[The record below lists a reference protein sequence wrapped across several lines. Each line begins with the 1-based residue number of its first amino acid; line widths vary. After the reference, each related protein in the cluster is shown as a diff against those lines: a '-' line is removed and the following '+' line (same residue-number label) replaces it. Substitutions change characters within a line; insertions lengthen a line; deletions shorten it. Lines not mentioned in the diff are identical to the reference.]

1 MTRTVPM
8 RTAPTRQGRRGLV
21 RHLAGAATLLLLG
34 AAPAVAEMSPPPP
47 PVPPGPVYA
56 IPTRPDRAGRV
67 LAPVVVDG
75 YGPVRFLVDTG
86 CSGTMIGMEIAR
98 ALGFVAPPPMPGM
111 AVGADVTVT
120 GNLMRVH
127 DVLGPVIM
135 PTMKVGRIDMGRFVA
150 EDMVTPVLAFGDLSG
165 AGGVLGTNSLQG
177 KRLSVN
183 FRRDEIKIEQS
194 RRFAPTGYDSV
205 KGRVHPTGLVI
216 VPVEIGGTIVNGLV
230 DTGAERSMFNPV
242 LLEALKEREKPASL
256 VGQIE
261 VVNLAGERRMGEVYL
276 LPRVKIGPVSV
287 TGLPA
292 TLVDAHAYRAL
303 GLEDE
308 PAFILGMDVLGLS
321 DGFALDFGTG
331 SLHLRMRMT
340 ASGAPPGPS
349 RLGDR
354 GTRAGRAPAT

>member
-1 MTRTVPM
+1 MTRTVP
-8 RTAPTRQGRRGLV
+8 RIRGLT
-21 RHLAGAATLLLLG
+21 RRLAGAAALLLLG
-34 AAPAVAEMSPPPP
+34 SAPALAEMSPPPP
-47 PVPPGPVYA
+47 PQPPGPIYA

-86 CSGTMIGMEIAR
+86 CSGTMIGMDIAR
-98 ALGFVAPPPMPGM
+98 ALGFTAPPAIPGM

-127 DVLGPVIM
+127 DVLGPMIM

-150 EDMVTPVLAFGDLSG
+150 TDMVTPVLSFGDMSG

-194 RRFAPTGYDSV
+194 RRYAPTGYDSV
-205 KGRVHPTGLVI
+205 KGRVHATGLVI
-216 VPVEIGGTIVNGLV
+216 VPLEIGGMIVNGLV

-242 LLEALKEREKPASL
+242 LLEALKERGKPASL

-261 VVNLAGERRMGEVYL
+261 VVNLAGETRIGQVFL
-276 LPRVKIGPVSV
+276 LPRVRIGPISIS
-287 TGLPA
+287 GLPA
-292 TLVDAHAYRAL
+292 TLVDAHAYTAL

-308 PAFILGMDVLGLS
+308 PAFILGMDVLGIS
-321 DGFALDFGTG
+321 DGFAIDFGTG
-331 SLHLRMRMT
+331 SLHVRMRVA

-354 GTRAGRAPAT
+354 GTRGGS

>member
-1 MTRTVPM
+1 MTRTVPQA
-8 RTAPTRQGRRGLV
+8 RAFTR
-21 RHLAGAATLLLLG
+21 HMAGAATLLLFGCL
-34 AAPAVAEMSPPPP
+34 PAIAEMSPPPP
-47 PVPPGPVYA
+47 PQPPGPVYA

-86 CSGTMIGMEIAR
+86 CSGTMIGMDIAR
-98 ALGFVAPPPMPGM
+98 ALGFRAPPSVPGM
-111 AVGADVTVT
+111 ALGADVTVT

-127 DVLGPVIM
+127 DVLGPVLM

-150 EDMVTPVLAFGDLSG
+150 TDMVTPVLSFGDMSG

-194 RRFAPTGYDSV
+194 RRYAPAGYDSV

-216 VPVEIGGTIVNGLV
+216 VPIEIGGMVVNGLV

-242 LLEALKEREKPASL
+242 LLEALKDRGKPASL

-261 VVNLAGERRMGEVYL
+261 VINLAGETRVGQVFLM
-276 LPRVKIGPVSV
+276 PRVRIGPVSV
-287 TGLPA
+287 SGLLA
-292 TLVDAHAYRAL
+292 TMVDAHAYTAL
-303 GLEDE
+303 GMEDE
-308 PAFILGMDVLGLS
+308 PAFILGMDVLGIS

-331 SLHLRMRMT
+331 TLHLRMRVAAT
-340 ASGAPPGPS
+340 GAPPRPS
-349 RLGDR
+349 RLGAR
-354 GTRAGRAPAT
+354 GTRAGE

>member
-1 MTRTVPM
+1 MKRHM
-8 RTAPTRQGRRGLV
+8 FSRR
-21 RHLAGAATLLLLG
+21 LAIAKAAALLLVG
-34 AAPAVAEMSPPPP
+34 ATPAIAEMSPPPP
-47 PVPPGPVYA
+47 PPGPIYA

-86 CSGTMIGMEIAR
+86 CSGTMIGLDIAR
-98 ALGFVAPPPMPGM
+98 ALGFNPPPALPGM

-127 DVLGPVIM
+127 DVLGPMIM

-150 EDMVTPVLAFGDLSG
+150 TNMVTPVLSFGDLSG

-177 KRLSVN
+177 KRLSVS

-194 RRFAPTGYDSV
+194 RRYTPAGYDSV
-205 KGRVHPTGLVI
+205 KGRVHPTGLII
-216 VPVEIGGTIVNGLV
+216 VPLEVGGMIVNGLV

-242 LLEALKEREKPASL
+242 LLETLRDRGKPASL
-256 VGQIE
+256 VGQIQ
-261 VVNLAGERRMGEVYL
+261 VVNLAGETRMGEVYL
-276 LPRVKIGPVSV
+276 LPRVRIGPVSV

-292 TLVDAHAYRAL
+292 TLVDAHAYTAL

-331 SLHLRMRMT
+331 TLHLRMRVS
-340 ASGAPPGPS
+340 ANGAPPGPS
-349 RLGDR
+349 RLGNR
-354 GTRAGRAPAT
+354 GTRAGD

>member
-1 MTRTVPM
+1 MKRHLS
-8 RTAPTRQGRRGLV
+8 GRHMAIAKTLALL
-21 RHLAGAATLLLLG
+21 LAGAS
-34 AAPAVAEMSPPPP
+34 PALAEMTPPPP
-47 PVPPGPVYA
+47 PPGPVYA

-86 CSGTMIGMEIAR
+86 CSGTMIGMDIAR
-98 ALGFVAPPPMPGM
+98 ALGFIPPPIPTVPGM
-111 AVGADVTVT
+111 AMGADVTVT

-127 DVLGPVIM
+127 DVLGPMIM

-150 EDMVTPVLAFGDLSG
+150 EDMVTPVLSFGDLSG

-177 KRLSVN
+177 KRLSVS

-194 RRFAPTGYDSV
+194 RRYSPTGYDSV

-216 VPVEIGGTIVNGLV
+216 VPIEIGGLVVNGLV

-242 LLEALKEREKPASL
+242 LLRALQDRGRPADL
-256 VGQIE
+256 VGKIE
-261 VVNLAGERRMGEVYL
+261 VVNLAGETRIGEVFL

-292 TLVDAHAYRAL
+292 TLVDAHAYTAL

-331 SLHLRMRMT
+331 TLHLRMRMT

-354 GTRAGRAPAT
+354 GTRAGSD

>member
-1 MTRTVPM
+1 MSQTVPKA
-8 RTAPTRQGRRGLV
+8 RGITR
-21 RHLAGAATLLLLG
+21 HIAGAVALLLLG
-34 AAPAVAEMSPPPP
+34 STPAMAEMSPPPP
-47 PVPPGPVYA
+47 PQPPDPIYA

-86 CSGTMIGMEIAR
+86 CSGTMIGLDIAR
-98 ALGFVAPPPMPGM
+98 ALGFSAPVNVPGI
-111 AVGADVTVT
+111 ALGADVTVT

-127 DVLGPVIM
+127 DVLGPVVM

-150 EDMVTPVLAFGDLSG
+150 TDMVTPVLSFGDLSG

-194 RRFAPTGYDSV
+194 RRYAPTGYDSV

-216 VPVEIGGTIVNGLV
+216 VPLEIGGMLVNGLV

-242 LLEALKEREKPASL
+242 LLEALKERGKPASL

-261 VVNLAGERRMGEVYL
+261 VVNLAGETRTGQVFL
-276 LPRVKIGPVSV
+276 LPRVRIGPVSV
-287 TGLPA
+287 SGLPA

-308 PAFILGMDVLGLS
+308 PAFILGMDVLGIS

-331 SLHLRMRMT
+331 TLHLRMRAA

-349 RLGDR
+349 RLGNR
-354 GTRAGRAPAT
+354 GTRAGD

>member
-1 MTRTVPM
+1 MK
-8 RTAPTRQGRRGLV
+8 
-21 RHLAGAATLLLLG
+21 RHLFSGRLAIAKTLALMLVGAS
-34 AAPAVAEMSPPPP
+34 PALSEMVPPPP
-47 PVPPGPVYA
+47 PPGPVYA

-86 CSGTMIGMEIAR
+86 CSGTMIGMDIAR
-98 ALGFVAPPPMPGM
+98 ALGFIPPPVPTVPGM

-127 DVLGPVIM
+127 DVLGPMIM

-194 RRFAPTGYDSV
+194 RRYSPSGYDSV

-216 VPVEIGGTIVNGLV
+216 VPIEIGGMVVHGLV
-230 DTGAERSMFNPV
+230 DTGAERSMFNPI
-242 LLEALKEREKPASL
+242 LLRALQDRGKPASL
-256 VGQIE
+256 VGKIE
-261 VVNLAGERRMGEVYL
+261 VVNLAGETRMGEVFL

-292 TLVDAHAYRAL
+292 TLVDAHAYKAL
-303 GLEDE
+303 GLENE

-340 ASGAPPGPS
+340 ASGAPPQ
-349 RLGDR
+349 LGIKFRVWTDTHGR
-354 GTRAGRAPAT
+354 GSEITGALTPLRT

>member
-1 MTRTVPM
+1 MTRTVPKTS
-8 RTAPTRQGRRGLV
+8 RLTRRIIS
-21 RHLAGAATLLLLG
+21 AAALLLLG
-34 AAPAVAEMSPPPP
+34 CMPVTAEMSPPPP
-47 PVPPGPVYA
+47 PQPSGPVYA

-86 CSGTMIGMEIAR
+86 CSGTMIGMDIAR
-98 ALGFVAPPPMPGM
+98 ALGFSAPPNAPGM

-127 DVLGPVIM
+127 DVLGPLVM

-150 EDMVTPVLAFGDLSG
+150 TNMVTPVLSFGDMSG

-183 FRRDEIKIEQS
+183 FRRDEIRIEHS
-194 RRFAPTGYDSV
+194 RRFAPTGYESV
-205 KGRVHPTGLVI
+205 KGRVHPAGLVI
-216 VPVEIGGTIVNGLV
+216 VPLEIGGIQVNGLV

-242 LLEALKEREKPASL
+242 LLNALKDRGKPASL
-256 VGQIE
+256 IGQTE
-261 VVNLAGERRMGEVYL
+261 VINLAGETRIGHVFL
-276 LPRVKIGPVSV
+276 LPRVRIGPVSV

-292 TLVDAHAYRAL
+292 TLIDAHAYTAL

-308 PAFILGMDVLGLS
+308 PAFILGMDVLGIS

-331 SLHLRMRMT
+331 TLHLRMRV
-340 ASGAPPGPS
+340 AAAGAPPGPS

-354 GTRAGRAPAT
+354 GTKASE

>member
-1 MTRTVPM
+1 MTRLVP
-8 RTAPTRQGRRGLV
+8 RRAIFA
-21 RHLAGAATLLLLG
+21 RCMAGAVMLILSGTLPTL
-34 AAPAVAEMSPPPP
+34 AEMSPPAP
-47 PVPPGPVYA
+47 PVAPGPIYA

-98 ALGFVAPPPMPGM
+98 TLGFTAPPALPGM

-150 EDMVTPVLAFGDLSG
+150 EDMVTPVLSFGDLSG

-216 VPVEIGGTIVNGLV
+216 VPLEIGGMLVNGLV

-242 LLEALKEREKPASL
+242 LLQELKDRGKPASL
-256 VGQIE
+256 VGQIQ
-261 VVNLAGERRMGEVYL
+261 VVNLAGETRIGEVFL
-276 LPRVKIGPVSV
+276 LPRVKIGPISV

-292 TLVDAHAYRAL
+292 TLVDAHAYTAL

-308 PAFILGMDVLGLS
+308 PAFILGMDILGIS

-331 SLHLRMRMT
+331 SLHLRMRT
-340 ASGAPPGPS
+340 AATGAPPGPS

-354 GTRAGRAPAT
+354 GTRAGREFN

>member
-1 MTRTVPM
+1 MTQTVPKA
-8 RTAPTRQGRRGLV
+8 RSRIAS
-21 RHLAGAATLLLLG
+21 AAILLLMG
-34 AAPAVAEMSPPPP
+34 CFPATAEISPPPP
-47 PVPPGPVYA
+47 PQPPGPIYA

-86 CSGTMIGMEIAR
+86 CSGTMIGMDIAR
-98 ALGFVAPPPMPGM
+98 TLGFNAPASMPGM

-127 DVLGPVIM
+127 DVLGPVVM

-150 EDMVTPVLAFGDLSG
+150 TDMVTPVLSFGDLSG

-194 RRFAPTGYDSV
+194 RRYAPTGYDSV

-216 VPVEIGGTIVNGLV
+216 VPLEIGGLIVNGLV

-242 LLEALKEREKPASL
+242 LLEALKDRGKPASL

-261 VVNLAGERRMGEVYL
+261 VVNLAGETRIGQVFL
-276 LPRVKIGPVSV
+276 LPRVRIGPVSV
-287 TGLPA
+287 SGLPA
-292 TLVDAHAYRAL
+292 TLVDAHAYTAL

-308 PAFILGMDVLGLS
+308 PAFILGMDVLGIS

-331 SLHLRMRMT
+331 TLHLRMRVAAT
-340 ASGAPPGPS
+340 GAPPGPS
-349 RLGDR
+349 RLGNR
-354 GTRAGRAPAT
+354 GTRSGE